1 MSEQH
6 NPAIGKLNG
15 VVVRTRIIQVN
26 LSEPPNPVR
35 DVPRLLLEK
44 TQEKSSLLSPHLVL
58 EREFGTGQQA
68 HGHLGFSDR
77 GESLCC
83 RVPKLRRNQLVADL
97 GGP

>member
-1 MSEQH
+1 MSEQDDLTV
-6 NPAIGKLNG
+6 GKLNG
-15 VVVRTRIIQVN
+15 VVVCTRIVQVD

-44 TQEKSSLLSPHLVL
+44 TQEKSSLLTPHLAF
-58 EREFGTGQQA
+58 ERKLGTGQQA
-68 HGHLGFSDR
+68 HRDLRFSNR
-77 GESLCC
+77 GESLGC